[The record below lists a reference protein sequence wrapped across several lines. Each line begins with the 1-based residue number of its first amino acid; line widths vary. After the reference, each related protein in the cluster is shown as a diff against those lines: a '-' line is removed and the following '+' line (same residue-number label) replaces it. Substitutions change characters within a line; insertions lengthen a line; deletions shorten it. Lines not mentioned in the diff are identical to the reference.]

1 MRRVLLVDD
10 HPLFRQGIRRVL
22 SEAVP
27 DLQIIETDTGEAAI
41 RELGSSAWDLVLL
54 DISLPGMDGL
64 DLLKKI
70 RATYAELPVLVVSM
84 HPSDQFAQRMI
95 AAGAVGYVTKDSD
108 PGEFVDAVVTAL
120 RGRRYL
126 PKDRADADW
135 TEPAL
140 HGRLSDREYQ
150 VLRMLAAGKTV
161 SQIATILSLSVKTV
175 STYRSRILEKMGMT
189 STAELMVY
197 GIKNGLVP

>member
-27 DLQIIETDTGEAAI
+27 DLQIIETDSGETAT

-84 HPSDQFAQRMI
+84 HPSDQFAQRTI
-95 AAGAVGYVTKDSD
+95 AAGACGYVTKDSD

-126 PKDRADADW
+126 PKDREDAEW
-135 TEPAL
+135 TDRAL